1 MLAKRQNC
9 EKETTSMEQEYERI
23 VQLEARMH
31 RMEMMMQALL
41 SRLGIDAETLVSG
54 NVAGIEAVRQ
64 AVLAGNKILA
74 IKIYR
79 EMYGAGLK
87 QAKDAVDQIDR
98 QLRRG

>member
-1 MLAKRQNC
+1 
-9 EKETTSMEQEYERI
+9 MEQEYERI

-54 NVAGIEAVRQ
+54 NMAGTEAVRQ

-98 QLRRG
+98 ELRRG